1 MISETQH
8 VLSEREAESYLEE
21 ARLHDALSEYSQISV
36 RAEAYVPE
44 LKEEGRVRRKTT
56 ANKAAARSD
65 IAPGRFKR
73 GKKIGKIQI
82 SRWIG
87 PLDPWNHYVYRDYP
101 GTYTPVFL
109 NAWELRAREPDHIT
123 VSVEKDVSSDIPDID
138 MTKYNVHCDMPLKEF
153 VDFIRLRIQHDFP
166 WKKSMFVYFKNTEPP
181 IGTTLMSE
189 VDEKNR
195 DKDGWVRITYSGK
208 EKGSWTR

>member
-1 MISETQH
+1 MIFETQH

>member
-21 ARLHDALSEYSQISV
+21 AGLHDALSEYSQISV

>member
-44 LKEEGRVRRKTT
+44 LKEEGRVRRKNT

-153 VDFIRLRIQHDFP
+153 VDFFRLRIQHDFP
-166 WKKSMFVYFKNTEPP
+166 CKKSMFVYFKNTEPP

-195 DKDGWVRITYSGK
+195 DVVIMI
-208 EKGSWTR
+208 